1 MKMLVT
7 ILVLSVQMVVGQT
20 VHQLPF
26 ASQDNRLELAVEN
39 NSTIPLASVAVRLT
53 NPPSW
58 LRFQKTEERIES
70 VEGKKEHVALFAFSV
85 DRSAPVQESYTLIF
99 SLSTPSGESWTKEI
113 ALAILP
119 PTIFDLYQN
128 YPNPFNPTTTISYQ
142 LAAES
147 RVRLTIFNLL
157 GQEVATPVEGERL
170 AGFHTQ
176 VWDASAL
183 STGVYVYR
191 LLVEEKGRKPIVFT
205 RTMVLVR

>member
-7 ILVLSVQMVVGQT
+7 ILAMVVQA
-20 VHQLPF
+20 VHHLPF
-26 ASQDNRLELAVEN
+26 ASEENGLELTVEN
-39 NSTIPLASVAVRLT
+39 SSTTSLSSVAVRLT

-58 LRFQKTEERIES
+58 LRFQNTEERIES
-70 VEGKKEHVALFAFSV
+70 VEGKKERVALFAFSV

-119 PTIFDLYQN
+119 PTTFDLYQN
-128 YPNPFNPTTTISYQ
+128 YPNPFNPTTTIGYQ
-142 LAAES
+142 LPVES

-157 GQEVATPVEGERL
+157 GQEVAILVDEECP

-176 VWDASAL
+176 IWDASGL
-183 STGVYVYR
+183 PSGVYVYR
-191 LLVEEKGRKPIVFT
+191 LAAGGNGRGRIALT
-205 RTMVLVR
+205 RAMVLVR